1 MIFHQVKCELQK
13 KSYWIFMDLNRIKW
27 DSWGIHITTLSGL
40 RRAAVPTCIHCV
52 VLRVFSSSTKKIPK
66 KCWIQ
71 AASKSDNEIWQKF
84 PCAGSVAK
92 EVLDGLHYFIWLMF
106 QNLIY
111 LMIKNFCRYILTSWK
126 QISFAAWWYWS
137 LFNAKA
143 QNWLALINN
152 KNAILNV
159 QQQFNILQVMHY
171 GRYSAISNPS
181 NENM

>member
-40 RRAAVPTCIHCV
+40 RRAAVPTCSHCV

-84 PCAGSVAK
+84 PYAGSWQERSWMVYIISSD
-92 EVLDGLHYFIWLMF
+92 LRSRTWFTLWLKTSAG
-106 QNLIY
+106 IY
-111 LMIKNFCRYILTSWK
+111 SPVENRSHLQPDDIDPYLTPRLRIDWHWLTIKMLS
-126 QISFAAWWYWS
+126 
-137 LFNAKA
+137 
-143 QNWLALINN
+143 
-152 KNAILNV
+152 
-159 QQQFNILQVMHY
+159 
-171 GRYSAISNPS
+171 
-181 NENM
+181 